1 MKTLAF
7 VWASFLL
14 VPFALAESGAVV
26 FGSFTEAKYAHAAIQ
41 KVKVELG
48 VQTSRVA
55 VIVNQQKYLRV
66 MSPLMDEPAA
76 RALVQRAKGIGIVG
90 PWFLSAERLAAQLA
104 TPSAIRTTPPA
115 TPARPVPTGRPQQAE
130 RAENPSSAP
139 LQPTQRE
146 NMGDPEGRPAA
157 RIPTARTNDA
167 QPVSTA
173 RPTTTMFTAPTLTTH
188 PDKVVVN
195 NDDTPSIR
203 IDGRVDEPIWAQLPA
218 YDNMLVAEPDTLA
231 TPQYATF
238 TRFLYTDKGLYVS
251 AVMIQ
256 PRESLVRRL
265 SNRDDELN
273 RDTFGVALDTSGEGL
288 YGYWFELALGGSK
301 SDGKMAPERNITR
314 QWDGAWQGET
324 TVTEEGWSAE
334 FYIPWSIMSMP
345 SSADKRQL
353 TFWVQRKV
361 AHANQQYAWPAL
373 PSSGARFMS
382 ALQPME
388 VGTVNPRQ
396 QWEVFPYVSSTL
408 DEITSETETRA
419 GVDIFWRP
427 SSNFQLTATANP
439 DFGAVESDDVVVNL
453 TAFETFFPEK
463 RLFFLEGTEVFVTSP
478 RSNPRFF
485 SSRSQGGRSA
495 PSTFT
500 IEPTTLLNT
509 RRIGG
514 AANHVEIPDDVTVS
528 GIEQS
533 KPSELT
539 GAVKLVGQNGGLR
552 YGVLAAQEKEVE
564 LEGINNLTGTDL
576 TIREDGRDF
585 GIARILYESS
595 RGGGRKSIGW
605 MGTIASYPNQDD
617 AIVQGID
624 THYLSKNGKWA
635 WDVQLVASDANDE
648 MGYGMWSD
656 LSWNPKRGSTH
667 KLTID
672 TFDDTLDISDLGF
685 LRRNDTTLARYT
697 YFNTRSQ
704 NLPAS
709 MQRWSRGLFAGAG
722 ANGEGDLGRSYVGH
736 YNALTFSNN
745 SEFRADLNWI
755 PAHYDDR
762 NARGNGTYKTE
773 NGYVGVLSYGTDS
786 SRKFS
791 TSLQIGVRTEDTG
804 DPSLLAD
811 WGFTWNPIDRFTLD
825 MDLRWK
831 KRNNWV
837 IWVEDRDLTAFDA
850 IELTPSMS
858 MDFFI
863 TAKQQL
869 RMTLQWA
876 GINADESEFY
886 SVPLQPGELLERT
899 KDPLSPSDD
908 FTISRLTAQLR
919 YRWEIGPLSD
929 LFVVYT
935 RGSNLA
941 NRIDEDFD
949 VLLQDAF
956 DDPIIDTLIVK
967 LRYRFGS

>member
-1 MKTLAF
+1 MKNLIL

-14 VPFALAESGAVV
+14 VPFALAESGTVV
-26 FGSFTEAKYAHAAIQ
+26 FGSYTQPQYANDATRKIQ
-41 KVKVELG
+41 SELG
-48 VQTSRVA
+48 VNATLVA
-55 VIVNQQKYLRV
+55 VSVNGRNYLRV
-66 MSPLMDEPAA
+66 ISPLMDEYDA
-76 RALVQRAKGIGIVG
+76 RALIQKAKDTGFVG
-90 PWFLSAERLAAQLA
+90 PWYLTAERLAAQEVQAGTVLSGSPTQLA
-104 TPSAIRTTPPA
+104 PREPDAAIAPPA
-115 TPARPVPTGRPQQAE
+115 PVAPRSRQSARPATLAPKPTSSTSTTQPAQA
-130 RAENPSSAP
+130 
-139 LQPTQRE
+139 
-146 NMGDPEGRPAA
+146 
-157 RIPTARTNDA
+157 
-167 QPVSTA
+167 V
-173 RPTTTMFTAPTLTTH
+173 FTAPTLIEN
-188 PDKVVVN
+188 PEMVVVA
-195 NDDTPSIR
+195 NDSTPEIR
-203 IDGRVDEPIWAQLPA
+203 IDGQVDEPIWARLPA
-218 YDNMLVAEPDTLA
+218 YDNMRVSEPDTLA
-231 TPQYATF
+231 TPEYKTQ
-238 TRFLYTDKGLYVS
+238 TRFLYTEKGLYVS
-251 AVMIQ
+251 AIMHQ
-256 PRESLVRRL
+256 PRASLVRRL
-265 SNRDDELN
+265 SNRDDEIN
-273 RDTFGVALDTSGEGL
+273 RDTFGIALDTSGEGL

-324 TVTEEGWSAE
+324 AVTDEGWSAE

-345 SSADKRQL
+345 SFVDKRRL

-361 AHANQQYAWPAL
+361 AHANQQYGWPAL

-388 VGTVNPRQ
+388 VGSVNPRQ
-396 QWEVFPYVSSTL
+396 QWEVFPYISSTL
-408 DEITSETETRA
+408 DEITDESETRA

-485 SSRSQGGRSA
+485 SSRSQGGRTP

-500 IEPTTLLNT
+500 MEPTTLLNT

-514 AANHVEIPDDVTVS
+514 AAKHVEIPDDVTVS
-528 GIEQS
+528 GVEQS

-539 GAVKLVGQNGGLR
+539 GAVKLVGQHGGLR
-552 YGVLAAQEKEVE
+552 YGVLAAQEKEAE
-564 LEGINNLTGTDL
+564 LEGVSDLTGNNV

-595 RGGGRKSIGW
+595 SGGGRRSIGW
-605 MGTIASYPNQDD
+605 MGTVASYPNQED

-624 THYLSKNGKWA
+624 THYLSRNGKWA
-635 WDVQLVASDANDE
+635 WDMQLVASDVDDE
-648 MGYGMWSD
+648 MGYGLWSD
-656 LSWNPKRGSTH
+656 LSWSPKRGSTH

-672 TFDDTLDISDLGF
+672 AFDDTLDISDLGF
-685 LRRNDTTLARYT
+685 LRRNDTTLARYS

-704 NLPAS
+704 NLPAY
-709 MQRWSRGLFAGAG
+709 MQRWSRGIFAGSG
-722 ANGEGDLGRSYVGH
+722 VNGDGDLGRSYLGH
-736 YNALTFSNN
+736 YNSLTFSNN
-745 SEFRADLNWI
+745 SELRADLNWI
-755 PAHYDDR
+755 PAYYDDR

-773 NGYVGVLSYGTDS
+773 HGYVGVVSYGTDS

-791 TSLQIGVRTEDTG
+791 TSLQVGVRTEDLG
-804 DPSLLAD
+804 DPSFLAD

-825 MDLRWK
+825 LDLRWK

-837 IWVEDRDLTAFDA
+837 IWLEDRDLTAFDA

-876 GINADESEFY
+876 GIKADENKFY
-886 SVPLQPGELLERT
+886 SVPLAPGELLERS
-899 KDPLSPSDD
+899 KDPLSPTDD

-935 RGSNLA
+935 RGSNLT
-941 NRIDEDFD
+941 NRIDEEFD
-949 VLLQDAF
+949 VLFEDAL